1 MTDPEK
7 LIWDYVLL
15 QTDKA
20 VSRAGVAYEKG
31 GYEAFLSKELAV
43 WACDLKPSEADKA
56 LHGLFRQGLIIL
68 APSGFYEVSEAGWAT
83 KQEAVIP
90 SMVERK

>member
-20 VSRAGVAYEKG
+20 SSKG
-31 GYEAFLSKELAV
+31 GYDAFLSKELAV

>member
-20 VSRAGVAYEKG
+20 ISKG
-31 GYEAFLSKELAV
+31 EYEAFLSKELAV
-43 WACDLKPSEADKA
+43 WACDLKPSEADEA
-56 LHGLFRQGLIIL
+56 LNGLFKRGLIAL
-68 APSGFYEVSEAGWAT
+68 APTGFYEVSEAGWAI
-83 KQEAVIP
+83 KQEAVQETLMP
-90 SMVERK
+90 VVGKE

>member
-7 LIWDYVLL
+7 LIWEWLL
-15 QTDKA
+15 TQTDR
-20 VSRAGVAYEKG
+20 VISKG
-31 GYEAFLSKELAV
+31 EDTAFLSKELAV
-43 WACDLKPSEADKA
+43 WGCDLKPAEADKA